1 MSVYAV
7 VKGNDAY
14 EVTALPMNWLWNQE
28 GANYSYADIKRMI
41 EQGTSPSDFP
51 ILIDKVETLPDGT
64 LGNSCTQLSVVNGG
78 VAQQFQIT
86 SVVTSD
92 RRVTASFNNV
102 TGRVWVTQC
111 PNTLESGWVDV
122 TVSHTLRIPFWCNL
136 LGTWRE
142 IIFADTRMSIAE
154 KTQYLDNQYTQFHAE
169 YVQSSQV
176 VSNKLTKIDG
186 IIGPNGEKMDE
197 KLNTSEFKQTADSFS
212 LCTTTYA
219 SNQASDAERNAK
231 NAAQGYANTA
241 ENNAKEHA
249 DDVGDDIK
257 TRLYQT
263 GILID
268 GNNRKIELQADHT
281 VFKSSS
287 GDNKKIW
294 IDATDGTLHA
304 VNGHFSGDVTAS
316 SGSIT
321 GNINIGTT
329 GSKMQ
334 IFVDEALGL
343 SKNSG
348 IRGVNSSD
356 QELVRLGFQEYSNKV
371 RAFLRFGMTYY
382 REDGLTLVDNN
393 GTFTVGIRD
402 GKAYM
407 NAPLSCWPTEGRDN
421 IGDLPPGT
429 VYLRSDSCLGIK
441 R

>member
-1 MSVYAV
+1 
-7 VKGNDAY
+7 
-14 EVTALPMNWLWNQE
+14 MNWLWNQE
-28 GANYSYADIKRMI
+28 GANYSTEDIRRMI
-41 EQGTSPSDFP
+41 DEGTSPSDFP
-51 ILIDKVETLPDGT
+51 IQIDKVEQLPDGT
-64 LGNSCTQLSVVNGG
+64 MGNSCTQLSVVNGG
-78 VAQQFQIT
+78 VAQQFQIV
-86 SVVTSD
+86 SVTTSD

-102 TGRVWVTQC
+102 TGRVWVTQV
-111 PNTLESGWVDV
+111 PNTLESGWVDCTVRYGAGV
-122 TVSHTLRIPFWCNL
+122 THTLRIPFWCNL

-142 IIFADTRMSIAE
+142 IIFGDTRYAIAE
-154 KTQYLDNQYTQFHAE
+154 KTAYLGRQYTQFHAE
-169 YVQSSQV
+169 YEQSSQAATQHF
-176 VSNKLTKIDG
+176 TKIDG
-186 IIGPNGEKMDE
+186 IIGQNGEKVVSSQEFGDYKQSASE
-197 KLNTSEFKQTADSFS
+197 NYASLQREVNGKLNTSEFKQTAYSFS
-212 LCTTTYA
+212 LCTTT
-219 SNQASDAERNAK
+219 QASD
-231 NAAQGYANTA
+231 YATG
-241 ENNAKEHA
+241 
-249 DDVGDDIK
+249 VGNDIK
-257 TRLYQT
+257 TRLSQT